1 MEDVEMHYLV
11 KIVLIGNSGV
21 GKTNLLSR
29 FATDQFSESTMNT
42 IGVDFSSINVTI
54 NDKLAKVQIWDTAGQ
69 EKYRAMTNSYYQN
82 TDGALVVY
90 DISDRGSFDDLSSW
104 ITEFRTYVG
113 EKVPIM
119 VLGNKSDLDKERAV
133 SLDEANKYAADNELF
148 LLEVSAK
155 TNEDDCVNKAI
166 NQFIVEL
173 VKQIDLSEAENNSIM
188 TNNRR
193 RSSKLEQINTEILGQ
208 KNGRC
213 C

>member
-1 MEDVEMHYLV
+1 MHYLV

-29 FATDQFSESTMNT
+29 FATDQFSENTMNT

-90 DISDRGSFDDLSSW
+90 DITDRQSYDELESW
-104 ITEFRTYVG
+104 INEFRVYVG
-113 EKVPIM
+113 SKVPIM
-119 VLGNKSDLDKERAV
+119 VLGNKSDLEEQRAV
-133 SLDEANKYAADNELF
+133 PLDEANRYAQEKNLF

-155 TNEDDCVNKAI
+155 TNKDDCVKKAI
-166 NQFIVEL
+166 NQFILEL
-173 VKQIDLSEAENNSIM
+173 VKQIDFSEAENKSTF
-188 TNNRR
+188 TNDRR
-193 RSSKLEQINTEILGQ
+193 RNSKLNKINSEVLSQ
-208 KNGRC
+208 KRKC